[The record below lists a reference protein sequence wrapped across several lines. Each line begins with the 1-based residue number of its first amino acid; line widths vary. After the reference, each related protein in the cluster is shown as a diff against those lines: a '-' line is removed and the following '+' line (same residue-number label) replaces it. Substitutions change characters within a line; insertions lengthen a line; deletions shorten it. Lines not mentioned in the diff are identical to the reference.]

1 MVGDGRR
8 MGGVGAGGGLQGTT
22 RGMSH
27 DFNLAGTR
35 GPSARVIVPYSPSGP
50 HISRRS
56 QS

>member
-1 MVGDGRR
+1 MGDGRR
-8 MGGVGAGGGLQGTT
+8 MEGVGAGGGLQGTA